1 MGCVI
6 SGLLAVLGGS
16 QWRATVLLTCTTQNG
31 GGENLGQPFPPPKKS
46 RNRVRNPLASNPH
59 FWILGP
65 YKHYSVCVVLA
76 SSSAKGVARVSEL

>member
-31 GGENLGQPFPPPKKS
+31 GGDLGATF
-46 RNRVRNPLASNPH
+46 
-59 FWILGP
+59 
-65 YKHYSVCVVLA
+65 
-76 SSSAKGVARVSEL
+76 SSTQKEQE